1 MNYYILDPDL
11 KIYDVIRNYQS
22 MIWTNRYYEPGDF
35 ELYLP
40 ANEESMQL
48 YSKIVKTNHYYLI
61 PDIDLATASLK
72 DCMVITNLESVTDK
86 SDGNHLII
94 TGKSLKSILG
104 QRIVWGKT
112 NLTGKLEDCVRQLIN
127 DNAITP
133 AISDRQLPNLIFGE
147 TSGLDDI
154 VNLQTSGETL
164 DKILEKMCKP
174 YHAGWDV
181 KLDLIN
187 KKFIFQ
193 LYRGVD
199 RSYSQL
205 GAVETHNPYVVFSV
219 MFDNILST
227 KYKVNTTNYKN
238 IAYIEA
244 KYSETDE
251 KTNVTEEKD
260 YSQTIISETITK
272 NPAWYDRY
280 ELYVDGSSVDAKYA
294 AELGTY
300 GYLLKEKGKTEI
312 KKYDNASE
320 ISGKVVPNLT
330 YDINRDY
337 YLGDLVTVVNEY
349 GQKFDARV
357 TEVTTSESVGKYSV
371 VPTFTLEHWDESKDE
386 DNTIADEYYRIDQDG
401 NYRVTETGVAR
412 VVGRGY
418 KIRDRIT
425 EDGATR
431 EDEFG
436 NTRNCAKYD
445 NYKGD
450 LFIDN
455 DD

>member
-1 MNYYILDPDL
+1 
-11 KIYDVIRNYQS
+11 

-86 SDGNHLII
+86 SSGNHLII

-104 QRIVWGKT
+104 QRIAWGRT
-112 NLTGKLEDCVRQLIN
+112 NLTGRLDDCVRQIVN
-127 DNAITP
+127 DNAIAP
-133 AISDRQLPNLIFGE
+133 AISDRRLPNLIFGE
-147 TSGLDDI
+147 TSGIDDTVSI
-154 VNLQTSGETL
+154 QTSGETL
-164 DKILEKMCKP
+164 DKLLEKMCKP
-174 YHAGWDV
+174 FNVGWDV

-193 LYRGVD
+193 LYKGTN

-205 GAVETHNPYVVFSV
+205 GPVDNHNPYIVFSA

-227 KYKVNTTNYKN
+227 KYTVNTTNYKN
-238 IAYIEA
+238 IAYVEA
-244 KYSETDE
+244 LYLETDQETKKTE
-251 KTNVTEEKD
+251 KKD
-260 YSQTIISETITK
+260 YSQTVLSKTVTK
-272 NPAWYDRY
+272 NPTWYDRY
-280 ELYVDGSSVDAKYA
+280 ELYVDGSGIDVQYA
-294 AELGTY
+294 AEPGVY
-300 GYLLKEKGKTEI
+300 GYLLRDKGKAEI

-330 YDINRDY
+330 YKINQDY
-337 YLGDLVTVVNEY
+337 FLGDLVTVVNEY

-357 TEVTTSESVGKYSV
+357 TEVTTSESVRKYSV
-371 VPTFTLEHWDESKDE
+371 VPTFTIEHWDESKDE
-386 DNTIADEYYRIDQDG
+386 DKPIDDKYYRCCQDG
-401 NYRVTETGVAR
+401 PDTFGEYRVTEDGVAR
-412 VVGRGY
+412 IKDRGY

-425 EDGATR
+425 EDGVLR
-431 EDEFG
+431 ETEIDPRTG
-436 NTRNCAKYD
+436 KSDQRKCLIYD
-445 NYKGD
+445 NYKGE
-450 LFIDN
+450 LKVEG
-455 DD
+455 DDD